1 LLSDFNS
8 KKDREM
14 KAKYERDEINK
25 ALRTLEKSKLTA
37 LENDRQKEL
46 QRLADERENIRL
58 QE

>member
-1 LLSDFNS
+1 
-8 KKDREM
+8 M